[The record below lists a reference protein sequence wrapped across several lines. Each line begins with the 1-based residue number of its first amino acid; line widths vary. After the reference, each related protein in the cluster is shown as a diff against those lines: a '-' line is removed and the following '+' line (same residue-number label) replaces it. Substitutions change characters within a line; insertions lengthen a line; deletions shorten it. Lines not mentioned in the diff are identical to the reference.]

1 MKNLYLCLIFIL
13 SFVLSFCEDAN
24 AQDECDLS
32 RFVTYTKGG
41 WGSDAHSN
49 NPGSIRDSIFPLAFP
64 QGLTVGGTR
73 TIKLTSSDAA
83 ALYLRSGGTPS
94 KLNYSYVDPSVTES
108 GNLGVQLVALQLN
121 ISNDLL
127 LPAKPLHLTDLII
140 TEGKFQ
146 GKTVAEFFAIAN
158 AALGGAD
165 ISGMDYTYSD
175 LNDAATSINEN
186 FDDGTQNNGFLTCP
200 EDKPPLKASIGDYVW
215 VDLNNNG
222 IQDDGATGVGNVTVR
237 LYDCSGQFIK
247 ETTTDS
253 QGYYFFKDV
262 PEGNYYVKVI
272 IPDNYSIGKMDQ
284 GTNDAI
290 DSDFRT
296 DGQTECFNFAGTT
309 DNYTI
314 DCALISRQ
322 LDTDLEIVKT
332 ASKTNVQ
339 CDEVFSYTI
348 TVKNNGPLS
357 ASVVVVTDL
366 LPEGVDFVSSTAS
379 QGTYDQNTGK
389 WNAGSLEKR
398 QSAALTINVKAD
410 CTELES
416 NLVNLGVAKGFNVF
430 VLENMTQPSADT
442 QGKVAV
448 GGNATLSNYSVG
460 DLLPPNSGDVLIVGG
475 SLVYTSGSI
484 NNGNAVYGGTTN
496 LPQYAVSITGGTL
509 RHDNPIDFQAA
520 GNFLKNLSNTLSATF
535 PNGSTRF
542 EWGRV
547 TLKGTDPLLNV
558 FTVSGSDL
566 SAANNFVIDVPKG
579 SSVLVNVSG
588 KNVSLKGG
596 MDLIGAAVNSVIYN
610 FFQAQSLSISGMD
623 LRGTVLAPLAALDF
637 KAGIVTGQLIAKSVT
652 GSGQFNNDPWDGGVP
667 GPKSFTN
674 TASLSE
680 SIPLDSNPLNNS
692 SSVTVQAGLL
702 SNMRD
707 NGSMP
712 SDFIL
717 RQNYPNPFNPS
728 TAIEFAVPEAG
739 MYSIKIFNMLGQE
752 VATVLNQEL
761 PAGYHKAVFNAARVP
776 SGIYFYRL
784 DGSNIHLTRKMILT
798 K

>member
-1 MKNLYLCLIFIL
+1 MKNVYLYIIFIL
-13 SFVLSFCEDAN
+13 FFTISFCQAAN

-64 QGLTVGGTR
+64 QGLTVGGTL
-73 TIKLTSSDAA
+73 TIKLTSSSAA
-83 ALYLRSGGTPS
+83 ALYLRSGGTPG
-94 KLNYSYVDPSVTES
+94 KLLYSYVDPSVTES

-127 LPAKPLHLTDLII
+127 LPAKPVHLTDLII
-140 TEGKFQ
+140 TQGKFQ
-146 GKTVAEFFAIAN
+146 GKTVAEFFALAN

-165 ISGMDYTYSD
+165 ISGMGFTYSD
-175 LNDAATSINEN
+175 LNDAAAGINEN
-186 FDDGTQNNGFLTCP
+186 FDDGTQNNGFLACP
-200 EDKPPLKASIGDYVW
+200 EEKPPLKASIGDYVW

-222 IQDDGATGVGNVTVR
+222 IQDDGATGVQNVTVQ
-237 LYDCSGQFIK
+237 LYDCSGQFIR

-262 PEGNYYVKVI
+262 PKGNYYVKVI
-272 IPDNYSIGKMDQ
+272 PPYNYSIGKINQ

-290 DSDFRT
+290 DSDFRA
-296 DGQTECFNFAGTT
+296 DGQTECFDFDATA

-314 DCALISRQ
+314 DCALVSRP
-322 LDTDLEIVKT
+322 DTDLEIVKT
-332 ASKTNVQ
+332 ASKTNVK

-348 TVKNNGPLS
+348 RVKNNGPLS
-357 ASVVVVTDL
+357 ASEIVITDI

-379 QGTYDQNTGK
+379 QGAYDENSGK
-389 WNAGSLEKR
+389 WIAGSLEKG
-398 QSAALTINVKAD
+398 QSAALNINVKAD
-410 CTELES
+410 CSELKS
-416 NLVNLGVAKGFNVF
+416 NLVDLGAAKGFNVF

-475 SLVYTSGSI
+475 NLVYTSGSI

-496 LPQYAVSITGGTL
+496 LPQYGVSITGGTL
-509 RHDNPIDFQAA
+509 RHDIPVDFQAA
-520 GNFLKNLSNTLSATF
+520 GNFLKNLSHTLLVTL

-542 EWGRV
+542 EWGSV

-558 FTVSGSDL
+558 FTVSGGDL
-566 SAANNFVIDVPKG
+566 SSANNFVIDVPKG
-579 SSVLVNVSG
+579 SSVLVNISG
-588 KNVSLKGG
+588 LNVSLKGG
-596 MDLIGAAVNSVIYN
+596 MSLTGAAVNSVIYN
-610 FFQAQSLSISGMD
+610 FFQAQSLSIFGMD
-623 LRGTVLAPLAALDF
+623 LRGTVLAPLAAVDF
-637 KAGIVTGQLIAKSVT
+637 KSGIVTGQLIAKSVT
-652 GSGQFNNDPWDGGVP
+652 GSGQFNNDPWDDGIP
-667 GPKSFTN
+667 GPGSFTN
-674 TASLSE
+674 TASLSG
-680 SIPLDSNPLNNS
+680 SIPPDSKPENNS
-692 SSVTVQAGLL
+692 SSVTVYAGLL
-702 SNMRD
+702 SSVRD
-707 NGSMP
+707 NGAMP

-728 TAIEFAVPEAG
+728 TSIEFAVPEG
-739 MYSIKIFNMLGQE
+739 GRYSIKIFNMLGQE

-761 PAGYHKAVFNAARVP
+761 PSGYHKTVFNASMVP

-784 DGSNIHLTRKMILT
+784 EGINIHLTRKMILT